1 MKYCPQCQ
9 TTYTDDLLKYCLKDG
24 APLGEVF
31 GSQTP
36 NAASGDDERTVAS
49 IRQVEPIRIPVQ
61 HNPPV
66 EMPPVQS
73 QPVQYAPPSRQPV
86 ESPVV
91 AMQPNGGK
99 SKTGWT
105 VGLTILGT
113 LLLLGIGGIAAML
126 YFRNQ
131 EPQVAVANANK
142 SSNANRPANAN
153 TANVQKA
160 NQSANQ
166 TVNQNTNAN
175 LSAASPTPTA
185 TPKPA
190 LDPPQQRGEVA
201 AEVET
206 TIDDWKNATENLDI
220 GGQLGQYAE
229 TVNYYSGGRVNRT
242 RVRAD
247 KDRAFGL
254 YNSINID
261 ISNLKITSDENGETA
276 TALFDKEWDFR
287 GDNNNS
293 SGKVRQQ
300 LTLSKIGGKW
310 LITGERDL
318 RLYYRNK

>member
-36 NAASGDDERTVAS
+36 NAASSDDERTVAS
-49 IRQVEPIRIPVQ
+49 IRQVEPIRIPVRQ
-61 HNPPV
+61 NPPV
-66 EMPPVQS
+66 EAPPVQS
-73 QPVQYAPPSRQPV
+73 QPVQYSPPNRQPI

-99 SKTGWT
+99 SKTGLT

-131 EPQVAVANANK
+131 EPQVAVANVNK
-142 SSNANRPANAN
+142 TPNANRPANAN
-153 TANVQKA
+153 AANVQKA
-160 NQSANQ
+160 NQATNQ
-166 TVNQNTNAN
+166 TASQNTNGN
-175 LSAASPTPTA
+175 LSAVSPTPTA
-185 TPKPA
+185 PPKPA
-190 LDPPQQRGEVA
+190 LDPQQQGEVA

-206 TIDDWKNATENLDI
+206 TIDDWKSATENLDI
-220 GGQLGQYAE
+220 GGQLSQYAE
-229 TVNYYSGGRVNRT
+229 TVNYYSGGRVDRT

-247 KDRAFGL
+247 KDRALGL

-261 ISNLKITSDENGETA
+261 ISNLKITPDEDGETA

-287 GDNNNS
+287 GDTSNS

-318 RLYYRNK
+318 RVYYRNK